1 MASDFGDESGEK
13 MLDNFERFAERM
25 GEEAMRRRAEEFIQ
39 ACEHAKSAAAG
50 KDAPG
55 GDAEWAKLDMREFQ
69 VIEGYDELKPIIDA
83 KLDAHGADHTWF
95 TDPKT
100 SREYLLFEIKDAREV
115 WASFDELSKESS
127 DAKERASE
135 NLKREVEKARDGRSG
150 RDAEKSRGAP
160 TEKEA
165 AKTAEHAAT
174 EKQMSFVSALH
185 DKGVI
190 SDEEME
196 DLGANPTVRDANAL
210 LNRHKE
216 DAGYLEL
223 KKSRNAERDKRPLS
237 ERAEEARKAS
247 KALERDGKR
256 RERQRTRKPRNRKY
270 RGK

>member
-25 GEEAMRRRAEEFIQ
+25 GEEAMRRRAEQFIE
-39 ACEHAKSAAAG
+39 ACEHAKSAASG
-50 KDAPG
+50 KGAPG
-55 GDAEWAKLDMREFQ
+55 EDAEWAKLDMREFQ
-69 VIEGYDELKPIIDA
+69 EIDGYDELKPIIDA
-83 KLDAHGADHTWF
+83 KLDAHGADHAWF

-100 SREYLLFEIKDAREV
+100 GKEYLLFEIKDAREV

-127 DAKERASE
+127 AAKERASE
-135 NLKREVEKARDGRSG
+135 HLKREVEKAREGRPEKE
-150 RDAEKSRGAP
+150 AEKSGDGRAEQP
-160 TEKEA
+160 A
-165 AKTAEHAAT
+165 AHAAT
-174 EKQMSFVSALH
+174 EKQMSFIGALH

-196 DLGANPTVRDANAL
+196 DLGAAPTVRDANSL

-223 KKSRNAERDKRPLS
+223 KKVRNAERDKRPLS

-247 KALERDGKR
+247 KALEREGKP
-256 RERQRTRKPRNRKY
+256 RERQRTRAPRRARKD
-270 RGK
+270 R

>member
-39 ACEHAKSAAAG
+39 ACEHAKSATAG

-69 VIEGYDELKPIIDA
+69 GIEGYDELKPIIDA

-100 SREYLLFEIKDAREV
+100 GREYLLFEIKDAREV

-135 NLKREVEKARDGRSG
+135 NLKREVEKAREGRS
-150 RDAEKSRGAP
+150 
-160 TEKEA
+160 EKEEEKEGGGRA
-165 AKTAEHAAT
+165 GKTAEHAAT

-190 SDEEME
+190 TDEEME

-256 RERQRTRKPRNRKY
+256 RERQRTRKPRNRKD

>member
-1 MASDFGDESGEK
+1 MAKPSTPPSGRPAQGAGRNIPIEDMRGAAGDSQPSASQADAGTGSAAPSPEPGATAASSDPKGSAAGSDADRIVAEAEAALEGEP
-13 MLDNFERFAERM
+13 AEAAPTDS
-25 GEEAMRRRAEEFIQ
+25 EQVAAAKAEAQEWQDKFLRLHAEWDTYRRRTTEQ
-39 ACEHAKSAAAG
+39 
-50 KDAPG
+50 
-55 GDAEWAKLDMREFQ
+55 
-69 VIEGYDELKPIIDA
+69 
-83 KLDAHGADHTWF
+83 
-95 TDPKT
+95 
-100 SREYLLFEIKDAREV
+100 
-115 WASFDELSKESS
+115 
-127 DAKERASE
+127 
-135 NLKREVEKARDGRSG
+135 REVEKARDGRSG

-256 RERQRTRKPRNRKY
+256 RERQRTRKPRNRKD

>member
-39 ACEHAKSAAAG
+39 ACEHTKSAAAG

-95 TDPKT
+95 TAPKT

-160 TEKEA
+160 TEK
-165 AKTAEHAAT
+165 
-174 EKQMSFVSALH
+174 QMSFVSAMH

-256 RERQRTRKPRNRKY
+256 RERQRTRKPRNRKD

>member
-25 GEEAMRRRAEEFIQ
+25 GEEAMRRRAEQFIE
-39 ACEHAKSAAAG
+39 ACEHAKSAASG
-50 KDAPG
+50 KGAPG

-69 VIEGYDELKPIIDA
+69 EIDGYDELKPIIDA
-83 KLDAHGADHTWF
+83 KLDAHGADHAWF

-100 SREYLLFEIKDAREV
+100 GKEYLLFEIKDAREV
-115 WASFDELSKESS
+115 WASFDELSKEGSA
-127 DAKERASE
+127 AKERASE
-135 NLKREVEKARDGRSG
+135 HLKREVERARDGRPEKE
-150 RDAEKSRGAP
+150 AEKSGDGRA
-160 TEKEA
+160 EKP
-165 AKTAEHAAT
+165 AEHAAT

-196 DLGANPTVRDANAL
+196 DLGASPTVRDANAL

-237 ERAEEARKAS
+237 ERAEEARRAS
-247 KALERDGKR
+247 KALECDGKR
-256 RERQRTRKPRNRKY
+256 HERQRTRKPRNRKD
-270 RGK
+270 RDR